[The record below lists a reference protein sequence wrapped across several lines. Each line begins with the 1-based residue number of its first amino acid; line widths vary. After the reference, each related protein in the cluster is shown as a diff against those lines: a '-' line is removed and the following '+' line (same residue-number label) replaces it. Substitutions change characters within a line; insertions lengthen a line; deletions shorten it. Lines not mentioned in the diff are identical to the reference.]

1 MVWRAQDLYDGEKA
15 REEGAPAPRPLH
27 LYGYGSYGICI
38 DPGFNRTVLPYLDR
52 GMIFVIAH
60 IRGGGEMGRYW
71 YEEQGKYLQKRNTFS
86 VPTTA
91 RPVSCLHVMLSLCKD
106 SIGSDRSEQSDG
118 KLFGGRISSR
128 ARSTWWRR
136 ATPHRRPCHAR
147 GAPPAVC

>member
-1 MVWRAQDLYDGEKA
+1 MTSRARRQ
-15 REEGAPAPRPLH
+15 
-27 LYGYGSYGICI
+27 

-91 RPVSCLHVMLSLCKD
+91 RPVSCLHDCCLYAKTRLAQID
-106 SIGSDRSEQSDG
+106 LIG
-118 KLFGGRISSR
+118 
-128 ARSTWWRR
+128 
-136 ATPHRRPCHAR
+136 
-147 GAPPAVC
+147 AV

>member
-1 MVWRAQDLYDGEKA
+1 MVWRAQDLYDGEKDC
-15 REEGAPAPRPLH
+15 EEGAPAPRPLH

-86 VPTTA
+86 VPATT
-91 RPVSCLHVMLSLCKD
+91 RPVSCSVFAYWLG
-106 SIGSDRSEQSDG
+106 SIY
-118 KLFGGRISSR
+118 LI
-128 ARSTWWRR
+128 
-136 ATPHRRPCHAR
+136 
-147 GAPPAVC
+147 GAV